1 MINSGKKVFA
11 VTGSLLMLLLIVL
24 SAGCVTDMTVKFYVD
39 DRVYYQTSVDG
50 TNPINLPPNPTKDGY
65 YFAGWYFDKGV
76 WEKPLTVTSLLE
88 MPIAGEIA
96 VYAYF
101 TGEGA
106 VSYKVTLDSN
116 GGSFVEPVSVLKN
129 GKIPVQLT
137 LEGEQE
143 NLNRV
148 IDRFNELGVDI
159 IEKDGVINK
168 EFISTILIGHIVDK
182 DVRDT
187 TDKIN
192 ALDGIYV
199 VGFDIKLDGED
210 KSTALINLEVAYGK
224 KQFAFD
230 EVKKIADEKDLL
242 MINEV

>member
-1 MINSGKKVFA
+1 MRMNLVLE
-11 VTGSLLMLLLIVL
+11 LLDVPGQL
-24 SAGCVTDMTVKFYVD
+24 
-39 DRVYYQTSVDG
+39 
-50 TNPINLPPNPTKDGY
+50 
-65 YFAGWYFDKGV
+65 
-76 WEKPLTVTSLLE
+76 
-88 MPIAGEIA
+88 
-96 VYAYF
+96 
-101 TGEGA
+101 
-106 VSYKVTLDSN
+106 
-116 GGSFVEPVSVLKN
+116 VSVLEPISGLGTNLVTVIHKRDAKNEN

-143 NLNRV
+143 NLNNV
-148 IDRFNELGVDI
+148 IKRFNDLGISI

-187 TDKIN
+187 TDRIN

-199 VGFDIKLDGED
+199 IGFDIRLDGED

>member
-1 MINSGKKVFA
+1 MNLVLE
-11 VTGSLLMLLLIVL
+11 LLDVPGQL
-24 SAGCVTDMTVKFYVD
+24 
-39 DRVYYQTSVDG
+39 
-50 TNPINLPPNPTKDGY
+50 
-65 YFAGWYFDKGV
+65 
-76 WEKPLTVTSLLE
+76 
-88 MPIAGEIA
+88 
-96 VYAYF
+96 
-101 TGEGA
+101 
-106 VSYKVTLDSN
+106 
-116 GGSFVEPVSVLKN
+116 VSVLEPISGLGANLVTVIHKRDSKNEN

-168 EFISTILIGHIVDK
+168 EF
-182 DVRDT
+182 
-187 TDKIN
+187 
-192 ALDGIYV
+192 
-199 VGFDIKLDGED
+199 KLDGED

>member
-1 MINSGKKVFA
+1 MRMNLVLE
-11 VTGSLLMLLLIVL
+11 LLDVPGQL
-24 SAGCVTDMTVKFYVD
+24 
-39 DRVYYQTSVDG
+39 
-50 TNPINLPPNPTKDGY
+50 
-65 YFAGWYFDKGV
+65 
-76 WEKPLTVTSLLE
+76 
-88 MPIAGEIA
+88 
-96 VYAYF
+96 
-101 TGEGA
+101 
-106 VSYKVTLDSN
+106 
-116 GGSFVEPVSVLKN
+116 VSVLEPISGLGTNLVTVIHKRDAKNEN

-148 IDRFNELGVDI
+148 IERFNDLGINI

-168 EFISTILIGHIVDK
+168 EFISTILIGHIVDN

-187 TDKIN
+187 TDRIN

-199 VGFDIKLDGED
+199 IGFDIRLDGED
-210 KSTALINLEVAYGK
+210 KSTALINLEVSYGK